1 MYHCTCTIPTDPT
14 VSQSDPRMSQSTNKM
29 VVKVEISADVYL
41 VCLVQA
47 LSTEKEE
54 VMGLLIGEARFKL
67 SREMIR
73 AFHSVLG
80 LRLGS
85 FNGPIERALR
95 PCCTI
100 EVTMRL

>member
-1 MYHCTCTIPTDPT
+1 
-14 VSQSDPRMSQSTNKM
+14 MSQSTDKM

-67 SREMIR
+67 STGVI
-73 AFHSVLG
+73 
-80 LRLGS
+80 
-85 FNGPIERALR
+85 
-95 PCCTI
+95 
-100 EVTMRL
+100 

>member
-1 MYHCTCTIPTDPT
+1 
-14 VSQSDPRMSQSTNKM
+14 MSQSTDKM

-67 SREMIR
+67 SREMLR
-73 AFHSVLG
+73 AFHSVPG

-85 FNGPIERALR
+85 FKSDSNARSASLLYHRGDRAPVKHAYR
-95 PCCTI
+95 M
-100 EVTMRL
+100 VYVVD

>member
-1 MYHCTCTIPTDPT
+1 
-14 VSQSDPRMSQSTNKM
+14 MSQSTNKM
-29 VVKVEISADVYL
+29 VVKVEVSADVYL

-85 FNGPIERALR
+85 FNGRPIERASR

-100 EVTMRL
+100 GVTMCL